1 MDLSLTS
8 WPFSR
13 LEKRSSCAGAVA
25 TKPWSVKSSPMAQS
39 PDSAAVR
46 ATPLYQVTTR
56 GTPAAFLATVA
67 AQTEVAVGM
76 AAAIEQPAP
85 APPIN

>member
-1 MDLSLTS
+1 
-8 WPFSR
+8 
-13 LEKRSSCAGAVA
+13 
-25 TKPWSVKSSPMAQS
+25 MAQS
-39 PDSAAVR
+39 PDPAAVR